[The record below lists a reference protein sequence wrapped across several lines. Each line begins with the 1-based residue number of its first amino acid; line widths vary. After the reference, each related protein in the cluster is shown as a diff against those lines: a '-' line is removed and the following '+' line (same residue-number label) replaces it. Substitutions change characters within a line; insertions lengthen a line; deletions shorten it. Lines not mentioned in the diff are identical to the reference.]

1 MNIQNGV
8 AGKIKRL
15 WRYPVKSLLGE
26 SCRELSV
33 NKRGVIG
40 DRWFAIENN
49 RGKFGSGK
57 NTRRFCKI
65 EGLFN
70 FQAQYD
76 GDILVVTFPDGRKIR
91 GDNSLINQE
100 LSLALGQSVTL
111 VSERHISHFDADS
124 LHLLTTSSLR
134 SLKSLLPQSTIDE
147 RRFRPNLLIDIPG
160 EGLLE
165 HDWIKKRL
173 LIGKEL
179 EIEITG
185 LTERCIMTCL
195 QQEELTNDSRI
206 IRSIS
211 KNFQHNFGV
220 YAKIIKTGIIQL
232 EDPVII
238 L

>member
-49 RGKFGSGK
+49 QGKFGSGK

-91 GDNSLINQE
+91 GDNSLINQQ

-147 RRFRPNLLIDIPG
+147 RRFRPNLLFSKK
-160 EGLLE
+160 LLKN
-165 HDWIKKRL
+165 IK
-173 LIGKEL
+173 
-179 EIEITG
+179 
-185 LTERCIMTCL
+185 
-195 QQEELTNDSRI
+195 
-206 IRSIS
+206 
-211 KNFQHNFGV
+211 
-220 YAKIIKTGIIQL
+220 
-232 EDPVII
+232 
-238 L
+238 